1 MRRGRPAALTGRTDR
16 RAYGVDEVAE
26 GVGVGVGGAVVGTIV
41 GCGVTVWCGVGV
53 RCADGVMDG
62 AAERCGLRWEAGR
75 GLGVGE
81 GESEVVGCAAAA
93 ELLAVVGGLTHR

>member
-1 MRRGRPAALTGRTDR
+1 
-16 RAYGVDEVAE
+16 
-26 GVGVGVGGAVVGTIV
+26 
-41 GCGVTVWCGVGV
+41 
-53 RCADGVMDG
+53 MDG